1 MITNIIITL
10 YESNLK
16 VEKQFI
22 FFLQILLGANK
33 NKLPK
38 RNQQDSRKEK
48 CVSKCTLTW
57 AAPRKSRGERDGRV
71 SGWLQVWRLS
81 SKTFKICR
89 SNSNLHCSELKI
101 YEKCEKKVLIADLS
115 KDTQGFRSVRLSLSN
130 VVHSDNDEESLYAC
144 CCTQKMTVKGC
155 HRYSILT
162 VTVHRYLYKVQ
173 WR

>member
-48 CVSKCTLTW
+48 CVSKCTLT
-57 AAPRKSRGERDGRV
+57 
-71 SGWLQVWRLS
+71 
-81 SKTFKICR
+81 
-89 SNSNLHCSELKI
+89 
-101 YEKCEKKVLIADLS
+101 
-115 KDTQGFRSVRLSLSN
+115 
-130 VVHSDNDEESLYAC
+130 
-144 CCTQKMTVKGC
+144 
-155 HRYSILT
+155 
-162 VTVHRYLYKVQ
+162 
-173 WR
+173 